1 MVRIFWLAV
10 GFIALLGVL
19 LQLGILSGQVE
30 VIASR
35 IVGGAC
41 SLACPLLFF
50 MIFWAPGLFR
60 ETTDGISQFFSRIGA
75 RRREIEDLERKIAHL
90 DKAHHMAL
98 LGNVYR
104 RQGRRRQAIE
114 WLRKAM
120 EKEPELI
127 DARYKLG
134 LCYYDQRDYETAA
147 ELLTGVCHEKPQ
159 HDYGLADLRLAQSL
173 RHLERNEQAE
183 EAFQTLLRFYPGHPE
198 GSFHYAQLKEDLGDR
213 AAARELM
220 QEVVFAVR
228 HSPGFQRRRNRHWF
242 LKAKLWLWRN

>member
-10 GFIALLGVL
+10 GFVVLLVVLLLLGL
-19 LQLGILSGQVE
+19 LSGQVE
-30 VIASR
+30 MIASR

-41 SLACPLLFF
+41 SLACPLMFF

-60 ETTDGISQFFSRIGA
+60 ETTAGISQFFARIGA
-75 RRREIEDLERKIAHL
+75 RRREIEDLQRKIAHL

-104 RQGRRRQAIE
+104 REGRRRQAIE
-114 WLRKAM
+114 WFRKAM
-120 EKEPELI
+120 EKDPDLL

-134 LCYYDQRDYETAA
+134 LCYYDQRDFAAAA
-147 ELLTGVCHEKPQ
+147 ELLVGVCQEKPQ

-173 RHLERNEQAE
+173 HGLGRNDGAE
-183 EAFQTLLRFYPGHPE
+183 EAYQTLLRFYPGHPE
-198 GSFHYAQLKEDLGDR
+198 GSFCFAQLKEELGDR
-213 AAARELM
+213 AAARGLM

-228 HSPGFQRRRNRHWF
+228 HSPGFQRRRNRHW
-242 LKAKLWLWRN
+242 LIKAQLWLWRN